1 MKAGESVE
9 TKFQESFGS
18 DLVQTSRVHL
28 NLSQDVIIT
37 TEDKLRLC
45 LGTQVE
51 AFKHKQAW
59 IAPVSL
65 FVTLLIVFATSTFKE
80 FILPAATWQ
89 AVFVICTIAAAI
101 WSIFA
106 VIKAI
111 GSRRKLDDLVNDIK
125 KSSEK
130 IKKGD

>member
-1 MKAGESVE
+1 MTGNESIE
-9 TKFQESFGS
+9 TKFKESFGS

-65 FVTLLIVFATSTFKE
+65 FITFLIVFSTSTFKE
-80 FILPAATWQ
+80 FIFPAATWQ
-89 AVFVICTIAAAI
+89 AMFVICTAATGI
-101 WSIFA
+101 WSVFA
-106 VIKAI
+106 VVKAI

-125 KSSEK
+125 RSSEK